1 MKMQQ
6 KDNNQGCTKLIEIQ
20 TLFLKTPIVFKIKI
34 HVTLCNT
41 LNNSD

>member
-6 KDNNQGCTKLIEIQ
+6 KDIHGCTKLIEIQ
-20 TLFLKTPIVFKIKI
+20 TLFLKTTIVFKIKL